1 MRLPTEEH
9 RKHAW
14 LVSTLAPDFE
24 LLDVWRYPIEL
35 DQSIPLERFI
45 DFMESSQRD
54 LVSSRGAAGAL
65 FRLRAVLGRVF
76 GWDGDGDDG
85 GSGSG
90 GKPAPA
96 LPIPECTETS
106 LRDRLSDAD
115 LAGERAASRA
125 EAAGAASPRFKPVYR
140 RANETLLEIS
150 NNTVHA
156 LLHLGRVDISATRWS
171 PQLGVYV
178 KPRGKLGRY
187 YMGLISPFRHYV
199 VYPAMMRAAKRG
211 WPQYAQ
217 RHTIG
222 KSGES
227 GESGEQHV

>member
-54 LVSSRGAAGAL
+54 LVSSRGLAGAL
-65 FRLRAVLGRVF
+65 FRLRALLGRIF
-76 GWDGDGDDG
+76 GWDGDGDGGGDGDSDGG
-85 GSGSG
+85 GSGR
-90 GKPAPA
+90 KPAPS

-115 LAGERAASRA
+115 LADERVASRA
-125 EAAGAASPRFKPVYR
+125 EPADTASPRFKPVYR

-199 VYPAMMRAAKRG
+199 VYPAMMRAAKQG

-217 RHTIG
+217 THTI
-222 KSGES
+222 